1 MPDSHAAE
9 YSIQDRVS
17 PEEWAIRVD
26 LAALYRLCARHGMT
40 DLTYTHL
47 SARVPGDGDA
57 FLLNPWGLLF
67 EQVTA
72 SNLVKVDTEGN
83 LLGENRYGV
92 NAAGL
97 TIHSAVHMARPDL
110 ACVAHTH
117 TRTGIALAALPQGLR
132 PLNQKAMQ
140 FHGRI
145 AYHGYEGIAFDLDE
159 RERLIADMG
168 DADVMV
174 LKNHGFLV
182 GGRSVREAWAR
193 LYDLEKAAK
202 TQMLA
207 EATGAPLATLSDAF
221 LDEQE
226 GRPRANRSYNPYDGW
241 ESQLRLLDR
250 ADSSWRH

>member
-9 YSIQDRVS
+9 HSMRDRVS
-17 PEEWAIRVD
+17 PEEWAVRVD

-47 SARVPGDGDA
+47 SARAPGDEDA

-83 LLGENRYGV
+83 LLGESRYGV
-92 NAAGL
+92 NAAGF

-145 AYHGYEGIAFDLDE
+145 AYHDYEGIAFDLDE

-207 EATGAPLATLSDAF
+207 EAAGAPLATLSDAF

-226 GRPRANRSYNPYDGW
+226 RRPRANRSYNPYDGW

>member
-1 MPDSHAAE
+1 MPDSHAAD
-9 YSIQDRVS
+9 YSMQDRVG

-47 SARVPGDGDA
+47 SARVPGDEDA

-92 NAAGL
+92 NAAGF
-97 TIHSAVHMARPDL
+97 TIHSAVHMARHDL
-110 ACVAHTH
+110 ICVAHTH
-117 TRTGIALAALPQGLR
+117 TRTGIAISALPQGLR
-132 PLNQKAMQ
+132 PVNQKAMQ
-140 FHGRI
+140 FHGRL
-145 AYHGYEGIAFDLDE
+145 AYHDYEGIAFDLGE
-159 RERLIADMG
+159 RERLIADLG
-168 DADVMV
+168 DADAMV
-174 LKNHGFLV
+174 LRNHGFLV
-182 GGRSVREAWAR
+182 GGRSIREAWAR

-207 EATGAPLATLSDAF
+207 EASGAPLATLSDAF
-221 LDEQE
+221 LDEQKN
-226 GRPRANRSYNPYDGW
+226 RPRLNRSYNPYDGW

-250 ADSSWRH
+250 ADTSYRH

>member
-1 MPDSHAAE
+1 MPDSHAIDH
-9 YSIQDRVS
+9 SMQDRIS
-17 PEEWAIRVD
+17 PEEWAVRID
-26 LAALYRLCARHGMT
+26 LAALYRLCAQHGMT

-47 SARVPGDGDA
+47 SARVPGDGHT

-67 EQVTA
+67 DQVTA

-83 LLGENRYGV
+83 LLGENHYGV
-92 NAAGL
+92 NAAGF

-117 TRTGIALAALPQGLR
+117 TRAGIALAALPQGLR

-140 FHGRI
+140 FHGRL
-145 AYHGYEGIAFDLDE
+145 AYHDYEGIAFDLDE

-168 DADVMV
+168 SADVMV

-207 EATGAPLATLSDAF
+207 EATGAPLAVLSDAF
-221 LDEQE
+221 VDEQ
-226 GRPRANRSYNPYDGW
+226 GNRPKANRSHNPHDGW

-250 ADSSWRH
+250 VDSSWRH

>member
-1 MPDSHAAE
+1 MPDSHPADT
-9 YSIQDRVS
+9 SMQGRVS
-17 PEEWAIRVD
+17 PEEWAVRVD

-47 SARVPGDGDA
+47 SARAPGEGDA

-72 SNLVKVDTEGN
+72 SNLVKVDIDGN

-92 NAAGL
+92 NAAGF

-117 TRTGIALAALPQGLR
+117 TRAGIALAALPQGLR
-132 PLNQKAMQ
+132 PLNQKAVQ

-159 RERLIADMG
+159 RERLVADLG
-168 DADVMV
+168 DADAMV

-202 TQMLA
+202 AQLLA
-207 EATGAPLATLSDAF
+207 EAAGAPLARLSDAF
-221 LDEQE
+221 LD
-226 GRPRANRSYNPYDGW
+226 GHKDRPRANRSHNPHDGW